1 MVVSDCTMIEALCC
15 KEDDSVVDVAKKI
28 REHLIRHIYVVD
40 SDGKP
45 VGVISNTDM
54 NNRVVA
60 EGKDPSTMKAKDIMT
75 SPIVSVESNLDER
88 EAYGICVKNEIVTCP
103 VTKDGKVVG
112 IVTINELVRK
122 LTKVE

>member
-1 MVVSDCTMIEALCC
+1 
-15 KEDDSVVDVAKKI
+15 
-28 REHLIRHIYVVD
+28 
-40 SDGKP
+40 
-45 VGVISNTDM
+45 
-54 NNRVVA
+54 
-60 EGKDPSTMKAKDIMT
+60 MKAKDIMT